1 MSSAN
6 NEPLQP
12 TNNNRSNK
20 TAVAGSKPTVTF
32 KPMSRLPLSAEL
44 EQYAQSMKS
53 YLASVESRPNDR
65 RPSDS
70 EESDPDRAPEF
81 CWMDLAAVRRRY
93 SHQSVSVDGT
103 RRVVKSSSS
112 SSGMISATPRNNGAR
127 QHLPLDNR
135 PQPRQHHPALQHLD
149 IRRSASPSRNSSS
162 PIKKHHQTPL
172 QPRVRVK
179 VSTEKN

>member
-1 MSSAN
+1 MTAAN

-20 TAVAGSKPTVTF
+20 TMAGSKPTMTF

-44 EQYAQSMKS
+44 EEYAQSMKS
-53 YLASVESRPNDR
+53 YLASVENRPNDR

-70 EESDPDRAPEF
+70 EESEPDRSPEF

-93 SHQSVSVDGT
+93 SHQSMSVDGT
-103 RRVVKSSSS
+103 RRVKSSSS
-112 SSGMISATPRNNGAR
+112 SSGMINSSPRNNGAR

-135 PQPRQHHPALQHLD
+135 PQRQHQHALQLLD
-149 IRRSASPSRNSSS
+149 NRSPSPSRNSSS
-162 PIKKHHQTPL
+162 PIKKHHQSPL

-179 VSTEKN
+179 VSAEKN